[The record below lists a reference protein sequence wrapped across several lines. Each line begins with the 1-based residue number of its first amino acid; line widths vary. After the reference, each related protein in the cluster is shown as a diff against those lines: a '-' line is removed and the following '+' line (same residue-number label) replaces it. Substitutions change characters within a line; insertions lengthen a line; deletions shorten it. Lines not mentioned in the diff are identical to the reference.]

1 MLNYIDLMIAS
12 FIALITT
19 FFMTF
24 LVKKLALKFNI
35 VDFPNQRKI
44 HKVVKPRAGGLAI
57 FIGVIFGMLYLQPEH
72 EHLLEISLG
81 AIVIIITG
89 LLDDRYDIRATVKLV
104 GQIIA
109 ATFLI
114 SSGLIIERITLP
126 FIGLIELGPL
136 SVLITILWVVGI
148 TNAINLIDG
157 LDGLATGVS
166 TIALTTM
173 FIMAIIDTQVM
184 AAYLAIV
191 IIGANLGF
199 LYHNFYP
206 AKIYMGDTGSNFLGY
221 MIAVISMLG
230 LFKNVAI
237 LGFVIPILI
246 LAVPIFD
253 TLFAIIRR
261 AKTNHGIMRPDNKH
275 IHYQLI
281 RAGFTHRQ
289 SVIIIYFFS
298 AIFGL
303 LAILFARTTLL
314 VSLLVAFIA
323 YFLVHILAEL
333 SGLVLG
339 GKRPVVDTIFKI
351 FRIKSKTKLEF
362 DEKKANNNQND
373 VT

>member
-1 MLNYIDLMIAS
+1 MINYVDAMIAS
-12 FIALITT
+12 FIALIST
-19 FFMTF
+19 FFLTF
-24 LVKKLALKFNI
+24 LVKKLALKLNI

-44 HKVVKPRAGGLAI
+44 HKVVTPQAGGLAI
-57 FIGVIFGMLYLQPEH
+57 FFGVVLGLLYLQPSH
-72 EHLLEISLG
+72 PHLVGISLG
-81 AIVIIITG
+81 AVTIIVVG
-89 LLDDRYDIRATVKLV
+89 LLDDRFDIRPVIKLS

-114 SSGLIIERITLP
+114 SSGLIIERVTLP
-126 FIGLIELGPL
+126 FMGLIDLGPL
-136 SVLITILWVVGI
+136 SVLITLLWVVGI

-173 FIMAIIDTQVM
+173 LIMAIIDMQVF
-184 AAYLAIV
+184 AAYLAVV

-230 LFKNVAI
+230 LFKNVMI

-253 TLFAIIRR
+253 TIFAIIRR
-261 AKTNHGIMRPDNKH
+261 ARTNHGIMQADNKH

-281 RAGFTHRQ
+281 RTGFSHRQ
-289 SVIIIYFFS
+289 SVIIIYLFS
-298 AIFGL
+298 GMFGVIAI
-303 LAILFARTTLL
+303 IFARASIL
-314 VSLLVAFIA
+314 VSLIVSVIAFV
-323 YFLVHILAEL
+323 LVHILAEL
-333 SGLVLG
+333 AGLVMG
-339 GKRPVVDTIFKI
+339 GKRPVVDGLMNL
-351 FRIKSKTKLEF
+351 FRKKRKER
-362 DEKKANNNQND
+362 KANNEGQ
-373 VT
+373 

>member
-339 GKRPVVDTIFKI
+339 GKRPVVDGVLKFVNVK
-351 FRIKSKTKLEF
+351 R
-362 DEKKANNNQND
+362 KKRDMENQD
-373 VT
+373 T

>member
-1 MLNYIDLMIAS
+1 MINYVDLMIAS
-12 FIALITT
+12 FIALIST
-19 FFMTF
+19 FFLTF
-24 LVKKLALKFNI
+24 IVEKIAIKLHI

-44 HKVVKPRAGGLAI
+44 HKKVTPRAGGLAI
-57 FIGVIFGMLYLQPEH
+57 FLGVVLGLLYLQPEH
-72 EHLLEISLG
+72 IHLLEISLG
-81 AIVIIITG
+81 AIVIIIVG
-89 LLDDRYDIRATVKLV
+89 LLDDRFDIRPVIKLS

-109 ATFLI
+109 ATFLV
-114 SSGLIIERITLP
+114 SSGLIVERITLP
-126 FIGLIELGPL
+126 FVGMIDLGPL

-166 TIALTTM
+166 TIALTSM
-173 FIMAIIDTQVM
+173 LIMAIVDGQVFVT
-184 AAYLAIV
+184 YLAIV
-191 IIGANLGF
+191 VIGANLGF

-230 LFKNVAI
+230 LFKNIAI

-261 AKTNHGIMRPDNKH
+261 ASNKQQIMQADNKH

-281 RAGFTHRQ
+281 RAGFSHRQ

-298 AIFGL
+298 AVFGG
-303 LAILFARTTLL
+303 LAILFAKS
-314 VSLLVAFIA
+314 SLLISLIISVIAFI
-323 YFLVHILAEL
+323 LIHILAEFA
-333 SGLVLG
+333 GLVMG
-339 GKRPVVDTIFKI
+339 GKRPVADGIFKI
-351 FRIKSKTKLEF
+351 FRRKKKTNITDNLNK
-362 DEKKANNNQND
+362 
-373 VT
+373 